1 MKSMNSKTKRLL
13 VTGCLA
19 IVCVVLIAAISSRF
33 KIEPVKENVIPPS
46 NTVANEITPN
56 PDSTKPNETAGKKD
70 EIVVKPTESGT
81 PQGGTLPQNSNEIVQ
96 SNTPEPVKPEPPK
109 KPTPQ
114 GVVTNPV
121 KPPEYKP
128 EDTTVSKPSEPK
140 AGEKNEKGQIWFP
153 GFGWVDDKGGGS
165 QGEKVGS
172 DGDINKQVG
181 SMD

>member
-70 EIVVKPTESGT
+70 EIVVSPTESGT
-81 PQGGTLPQNSNEIVQ
+81 PQGGTSSQNSNEIVQ

-128 EDTTVSKPSEPK
+128 EDTTVSKPTESK
-140 AGEKNEKGQIWFP
+140 AGEKKDGQIYVP
-153 GFGWVDDKGGGS
+153 GFGWQKETGG
-165 QGEKVGS
+165 QGTKVGS

>member
-1 MKSMNSKTKRLL
+1 MKSNNKTKRLL
-13 VTGCLA
+13 VTGCLVL
-19 IVCVVLIAAISSRF
+19 VCVLLIAAISSRF
-33 KIEPVKENVIPPS
+33 QIESVKENVIPPS
-46 NTVANEITPN
+46 KTVVNEITPN

-70 EIVVKPTESGT
+70 EIVVNSTESGT
-81 PQGGTLPQNSNEIVQ
+81 LQGGTSSQNSNEIVQ